1 MKIEKGKL
9 RGVVSNGMLCSL
21 KELNLTVEH
30 DYPDAAILAAAIL
43 DDYKPLDRKSPP
55 SQRIFSPDIR
65 SMGLW
70 CAAGC
75 WR

>member
-43 DDYKPLDRKSPP
+43 DDYKPLDPENALHP
-55 SQRIFSPDIR
+55 SGYSART
-65 SMGLW
+65 
-70 CAAGC
+70 
-75 WR
+75 